1 MDSYMAKDDVV
12 FAPYAYMTAGTA
24 GEMTAAEMFAAQS
37 RLIRRFAQEKP
48 GVFLGRCANY
58 VLKDMPHTYSFYL
71 YADDDYRRKEGREYY
86 QGESLEELKAR
97 DEQRNIY
104 YRQFTGTRRDDPQY
118 YDMEINVGKTGIDG
132 AVQIIVDYVTRRENR
147 C

>member
-1 MDSYMAKDDVV
+1 MAKDDVV

-86 QGESLEELKAR
+86 QGESLEELKA
-97 DEQRNIY
+97 
-104 YRQFTGTRRDDPQY
+104 
-118 YDMEINVGKTGIDG
+118 
-132 AVQIIVDYVTRRENR
+132 
-147 C
+147 